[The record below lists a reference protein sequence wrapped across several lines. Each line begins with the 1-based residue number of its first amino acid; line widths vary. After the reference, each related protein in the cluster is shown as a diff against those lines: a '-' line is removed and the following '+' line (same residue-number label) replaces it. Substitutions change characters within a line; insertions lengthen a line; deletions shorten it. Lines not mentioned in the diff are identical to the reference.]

1 MTQPQEIELWRAAM
15 PQDAQRRSAAGVLL
29 RSCAVSITRGR
40 LEHQTEACDA
50 HAAELCFGM
59 KVVDRKRRS
68 E

>member
-1 MTQPQEIELWRAAM
+1 MAQPQEIELLACGYAARCAAKECRRRATTIL
-15 PQDAQRRSAAGVLL
+15 RRLDDQ
-29 RSCAVSITRGR
+29 GR
-40 LEHQTEACDA
+40 LEHHTEACDD